1 MRIIELENFTKS
13 DFQPYNDDYVYIPIK
28 PRVHQQHSRKIM
40 DKMIQKY
47 FNKVEETALN
57 PTRVFGNKWQSLKA
71 TYDTYMGLTPNE
83 RRRVD
88 VSNMRGYQF
97 DKNSK
102 KLYSFEDN
110 CVYNVTVADKFNKIV
125 VVSKDHLLSDTEKRA
140 VFDNP
145 FQFEPISPYRIT
157 WPTSTIRDIKDL
169 SIIEINKSVDKLSDT
184 MNAFTTNMN
193 TVMDN
198 ISSTT
203 SALVNQNAMIYNDFK
218 QQRQQQEEQELLN
231 GDRLYYNPDG
241 SYVIDRSKA
250 RYVKRG
256 SRTYNT
262 LIEHGWEENGDGTMV
277 HKRFIEEPQPVVQN
291 VIQQQMD
298 IQPLIMQVNNV
309 VDTLSTFVDQMTSL
323 DLATNIVDIHSI
335 LEDISTTVRGISD
348 KQEEQNQ
355 NHLNGYQ
362 QTIQSI
368 TDLQDK
374 ITTRIDEE
382 VPALT
387 ELNNAFTSLSSSIM
401 NRESELD
408 EQIGRL
414 INAQKDVFKKSEDTI
429 AALQERID
437 PGNQMKIAEVTPRV
451 DPEVL
456 KGIHSMNS
464 FFDYFKDQYYEY
476 LSNMLQANNAL
487 IQSIS
492 EKQNQQSEALTQQS
506 EALTIIAGT
515 NYQTILQQLQAMN
528 NGIQQSYNHYN
539 PLLENMIQT
548 LQQQSANT
556 QQMLR
561 DATQLA
567 QSQIELQRDN
577 QQLLTDMQNDNRNM
591 LGVINENVVNGNQQ
605 RDAQMQM
612 INNLQDQQSYLK
624 WLLQN
629 GFNEIS
635 SMGEQLYQSYI
646 ALQNRIPQLQFG
658 NNNIPLLNDNPI
670 SPLLLTNDNRSIAPT
685 IVETANT
692 IAPVIEEVDRIT
704 SENQNTEHINTK
716 DVIRDDFIS
725 FLNILANN
733 RDNMLFMQK
742 CQEYGLRL
750 LFNSYR
756 VRNSDNRIFTFFV
769 RLANGVISNDEIED
783 GFEYLRTVFVNMQ
796 PNPEI
801 DQLIVNV
808 IHSVLSS
815 NRGLNN

>member
-1 MRIIELENFTKS
+1 MIEIDNFTKS

-28 PRVHQQHSRKIM
+28 PKVHQQHSRKIM

-157 WPTSTIRDIKDL
+157 WPTSTIRDMKDL

-203 SALVNQNAMIYNDFK
+203 SAL
-218 QQRQQQEEQELLN
+218 
-231 GDRLYYNPDG
+231 
-241 SYVIDRSKA
+241 
-250 RYVKRG
+250 
-256 SRTYNT
+256 
-262 LIEHGWEENGDGTMV
+262 
-277 HKRFIEEPQPVVQN
+277 
-291 VIQQQMD
+291 
-298 IQPLIMQVNNV
+298 
-309 VDTLSTFVDQMTSL
+309 QMTSL

-355 NHLNGYQ
+355 LHLDGYQ

-374 ITTRIDEE
+374 ITRRIDEE

-387 ELNNAFTSLSSSIM
+387 DLNNAFTSLSSSIM
-401 NRESELD
+401 NRESQLD
-408 EQIGRL
+408 EQIGTL

-437 PGNQMKIAEVTPRV
+437 PGHQIEIAEVTPRV

-492 EKQNQQSEALTQQS
+492 EKQNQQSEALT
-506 EALTIIAGT
+506 IIAGT

-528 NGIQQSYNHYN
+528 NGIEQSYNHYN

-556 QQMLR
+556 QQLLT

-577 QQLLTDMQNDNRNM
+577 QQLLTDMQTDNRNM
-591 LGVINENVVNGNQQ
+591 LGVINQNVVNGNQQ

-612 INNLQDQQSYLK
+612 INNLQDQQSYLN
-624 WLLQN
+624 WLVQN

-635 SMGEQLYQSYI
+635 SMVEQLYQSYI

-658 NNNIPLLNDNPI
+658 NNNTPLLNDNPI
-670 SPLLLTNDNRSIAPT
+670 SPLLLTNDNTSIAPT

-692 IAPVIEEVDRIT
+692 IAPVIESIDRIT

-733 RDNMLFMQK
+733 RDNVLFMEK

-756 VRNSDNRIFTFFV
+756 VRNSDSRIFTFFV
-769 RLANGVISNDEIED
+769 RLANGVITNHEIEE
-783 GFEYLRTVFVNMQ
+783 GFEYLRTVLVNMQ

-808 IHSVLSS
+808 IRSVLTS

>member
-1 MRIIELENFTKS
+1 
-13 DFQPYNDDYVYIPIK
+13 
-28 PRVHQQHSRKIM
+28 
-40 DKMIQKY
+40 
-47 FNKVEETALN
+47 
-57 PTRVFGNKWQSLKA
+57 
-71 TYDTYMGLTPNE
+71 
-83 RRRVD
+83 
-88 VSNMRGYQF
+88 
-97 DKNSK
+97 
-102 KLYSFEDN
+102 
-110 CVYNVTVADKFNKIV
+110 
-125 VVSKDHLLSDTEKRA
+125 
-140 VFDNP
+140 
-145 FQFEPISPYRIT
+145 
-157 WPTSTIRDIKDL
+157 
-169 SIIEINKSVDKLSDT
+169 
-184 MNAFTTNMN
+184 
-193 TVMDN
+193 
-198 ISSTT
+198 
-203 SALVNQNAMIYNDFK
+203 
-218 QQRQQQEEQELLN
+218 
-231 GDRLYYNPDG
+231 
-241 SYVIDRSKA
+241 
-250 RYVKRG
+250 
-256 SRTYNT
+256 
-262 LIEHGWEENGDGTMV
+262 
-277 HKRFIEEPQPVVQN
+277 
-291 VIQQQMD
+291 
-298 IQPLIMQVNNV
+298 MQVNNV
-309 VDTLSTFVDQMTSL
+309 VATLSTFVDQMTSL

-355 NHLNGYQ
+355 LHLDGYQ

-374 ITTRIDEE
+374 ITRRIDEE

-387 ELNNAFTSLSSSIM
+387 DLNNAFTSLSSSIM

-437 PGNQMKIAEVTPRV
+437 PGNQIEIAKVTPRV

-456 KGIHSMNS
+456 KGIDSMNS

-492 EKQNQQSEALTQQS
+492 EKQNQQSEALT
-506 EALTIIAGT
+506 IIAGT

-528 NGIQQSYNHYN
+528 NGIEQSYNHYN

-556 QQMLR
+556 QQLLT

-577 QQLLTDMQNDNRNM
+577 QQLLTDMQTDNRNM
-591 LGVINENVVNGNQQ
+591 LGVINQNVVNGNQQ

-612 INNLQDQQSYLK
+612 INNLQDQQSYLN
-624 WLLQN
+624 WLVQN

-635 SMGEQLYQSYI
+635 NMAEQLYQSYI

-658 NNNIPLLNDNPI
+658 NNNTPLLNDNPI
-670 SPLLLTNDNRSIAPT
+670 SPLLLTNDNTSIAPT

-692 IAPVIEEVDRIT
+692 IAPVIESIDRIT

-733 RDNMLFMQK
+733 RDNVLFMEK

-756 VRNSDNRIFTFFV
+756 VRNSDSRIFTFFV
-769 RLANGVISNDEIED
+769 RLANGVITNHEIEE
-783 GFEYLRTVFVNMQ
+783 GFEYLRTVLVNMQ

-808 IHSVLSS
+808 IRSVLTS